1 MNNKLPLEIHYTE
14 DVCVIL
20 SDSSTAVV
28 PDYRALLRQYPHAD
42 GMRDVSICT
51 SYKPTDVSTLRQMIT
66 DGECTWIGI
75 GWLVFSPF
83 FVAAAREKGLTAH
96 AYADE
101 LYDQCDEINQG
112 IGYKAAW
119 IEAYGEIGNSV
130 TWPKG
135 KTFSKKEALAYYR
148 EWMTSGRSLTEHWRR
163 LTSPAVP
170 NFYTHAKSRS
180 ESLRKLPIYYS
191 EGTLFALHEAY
202 RLGFPLVAYEG
213 QCGTQNAIQTGIA
226 FVRGGAKMHDA
237 LWGCDFSPWTGAPLG
252 ELAQVTAN
260 GSWREGMTADYMLRT
275 WLAAYMS
282 GCNTLLHEVGY
293 TFFFAQPRAG
303 LVTLTEYGFNAL
315 RFYALKESVL
325 AERGRA
331 VAPIALMLEEA
342 HGYRGDMVR
351 EYTKQGELTGS
362 SGNETPQQRVHLW
375 QNRTPGMSRGDWQV
389 HRLIAHIWPL
399 PDNAWG
405 RAARN
410 WPDESIP
417 AFNRTVASGLHTD
430 REDPRDYAR
439 FLSDSRWADC
449 FDVINETAC
458 ADVLSRHYQA
468 IILAGEINTGNGLW
482 ERLVAFMAGGGTI
495 LASADQLHES
505 LRVRLGIAGDPCLT
519 AVSLLIGGQP
529 LSNTD
534 QPAEETIELPVFSCA
549 VADGISVVAE
559 EAVTHRPLAIALPS
573 GAGRLIV
580 TLISFGMDA
589 QAKLIDPI
597 FDRLI
602 SALYEQLVCVRYTGD
617 PIQML
622 VNQTDLGLKVTL
634 LNHTNRTW
642 CGEMTFSSPP
652 AHAAEVWDVI
662 GQMIIPQDDISRD
675 DKSVTVKASVPAYGF
690 KVLALGGQMP
700 EYRKTWPEVGSSLSD
715 DSMEKLRVI
724 LKQGAEAII
733 R

>member
-1 MNNKLPLEIHYTE
+1 MNDKLPLDIHYTE

-20 SDSSTAVV
+20 SDISTAVV
-28 PDYRALLRQYPHAD
+28 TDFRAILRQYPHAD

-51 SYKPTDVSTLRQMIT
+51 SYKPTDVTTLRQMIT
-66 DGECTWIGI
+66 DGECSWASI
-75 GWLVFSPF
+75 GWLIFSPPF
-83 FVAAAREKGLTAH
+83 AAAAREKGLTVR

-101 LYDQCDEINQG
+101 LYDQCDEINQST
-112 IGYKAAW
+112 GYRAAW
-119 IEAYGEIGNSV
+119 IEAYGEIGNSI

-135 KTFSKKEALAYYR
+135 KTFTKKEALAYFR
-148 EWMTSGRSLTEHWRR
+148 EWMTNGRSLTEHWRQ
-163 LTSPAVP
+163 LTSPALP
-170 NFYTHAKSRS
+170 NFYTHAKDRS

-213 QCGTQNAIQTGIA
+213 QCGTQNAIQAGIA

-252 ELAQVTAN
+252 ELAQVTAD
-260 GSWREGMTADYMLRT
+260 GSWGEGMTADYMLRT
-275 WLAAYMS
+275 WIAAYMS

-293 TFFFAQPRAG
+293 TFFFAQPREG
-303 LVTLTEYGFNAL
+303 LVTLTEYGFNAM

-331 VAPIALMLEEA
+331 VSPIALMLEEA

-351 EYTKQGELTGS
+351 EYTEQGELTGS
-362 SGNETPQQRVHLW
+362 SGNETPQQRIHLW
-375 QNRTPGMSRGDWQV
+375 QNRTPGMSRGDWQI
-389 HRLIAHIWPL
+389 HRLLTHIWPL

-405 RAARN
+405 CAARN

-417 AFNRTVASGLHTD
+417 AFDRAIASRLHTNQ
-430 REDPRDYAR
+430 EDPRDYAR

-458 ADVLSRHYQA
+458 ADVLSRYYQA

-482 ERLVAFMAGGGTI
+482 ERLASFMAGGGTV
-495 LASADQLHES
+495 LTSANQLHES
-505 LRVRLGIAGDPCLT
+505 LRVRLGIAEQPCLT
-519 AVSLLIGGQP
+519 VISPLISGQR
-529 LSNTD
+529 LAGIKHSSV
-534 QPAEETIELPVFSCA
+534 ESIELPLFTCT

-559 EAVTHRPLAIALPS
+559 DAITHTPLALALPS

-580 TLISFGMDA
+580 TLISYGLDV
-589 QAKLIDPI
+589 QAKRIDPI
-597 FDRLI
+597 FDSLI
-602 SALYEQLVCVRYTGD
+602 NDLYEQLVGVKYVGK

-622 VNQTDLGLKVTL
+622 VNKTDHDLKVTL
-634 LNHTNRTW
+634 LNHTGRTW
-642 CGEMTFSSPP
+642 IGEIVVSNLP
-652 AHAAEVWDVI
+652 ACTMVWDVI
-662 GQMIIPQDDISRD
+662 GQMKIPQDDISRVN
-675 DKSVTVKASVPAYGF
+675 KSIAVKASVPAFGF
-690 KVLALGGQMP
+690 KVLALGRQMP
-700 EYRKTWPEVGSSLSD
+700 DYRKTWPEVGSSLSD
-715 DSMEKLRVI
+715 DSVKKLQVI
-724 LKQGAEAII
+724 LKEGAEAII